1 MCKVQMLKEL
11 LTHRLNLAIDEI
23 FELFEQTIMK
33 YEDELT
39 RRKKE
44 NDRHRKLL
52 DSVLTSQSDLE
63 KAESQQVVMEQN
75 TEEPKEPPHIKE
87 EWTGL
92 DSEDDITTSPL
103 TGIHV
108 ENDKHGN
115 RSPSQEKCH
124 QKDPRSRPGD
134 LAPLTDTNDTISR
147 SSDGELAQEPS
158 QTPPTTQNDL
168 SHTTDEKPATCQEC
182 GKEFVHMGALTR
194 HLRTHS
200 GEKPFSCAICAKGF
214 SLKANMKR
222 HMSTHGEANAVHND
236 VAGGARHGCA
246 QCGKTFT
253 LKGNLVAHVKTHSGD
268 KPFACSYCD
277 RRFHTKLHLQRHTLI
292 HTGEKPFSCPFCGK
306 SFRQEYDMKNHARLH
321 TGEKPFACAPCGKG
335 FTRRSCLRMHVRR
348 HHHQEKDLTRAQNAT
363 MTDVKYEKSSVDLS

>member
-11 LTHRLNLAIDEI
+11 LTHRLNLAIDDI
-23 FELFEQTIMK
+23 FDLFEPTIMK
-33 YEDELT
+33 YEEELT

-44 NDRHRKLL
+44 NDRDRKLL

-63 KAESQQVVMEQN
+63 KAESQQVMEQN
-75 TEEPKEPPHIKE
+75 TEEFKDPPHIKE

-92 DSEDDITTSPL
+92 DCDSDITTQL
-103 TGIHV
+103 TDIHV
-108 ENDKHGN
+108 KNDKHGN
-115 RSPSQEKCH
+115 HSPSQEKCP
-124 QKDPRSRPGD
+124 QEDPHSRPGD
-134 LAPLTDTNDTISR
+134 LSPLTDTNDTISR
-147 SSDGELAQEPS
+147 SSDGDLAQEPS
-158 QTPPTTQNDL
+158 QTPPTTQNDV
-168 SHTTDEKPATCQEC
+168 SHPTDEKPPTCHEC
-182 GKEFVHMGALTR
+182 GKEFVHVGALNR

-222 HMSTHGEANAVHND
+222 HMNTHGETNAAHAD
-236 VAGGARHGCA
+236 VSGGGARHGCA
-246 QCGKTFT
+246 QCGKTFS
-253 LKGNLVAHVKTHSGD
+253 LKGNLVAHVKTHSGE

-277 RRFHTKLHLQRHTLI
+277 RRFHTKLHVQRHTLI

-306 SFRQEYDMKNHARLH
+306 SFRQEYDMKNHARMH

-348 HHHQEKDLTRAQNAT
+348 HHHKDLTRERKTQ
-363 MTDVKYEKSSVDLS
+363 MEKDKEGR